1 MALGGYKF
9 KGYRY
14 NVPSDFDSSDD
25 SQVKAQCLEMFK
37 CRLKAFIESCI
48 ASHAEWEFL
57 YTEGDF
63 SFSSYGNVIYDLDG
77 DGYNHGVFLKYHGK
91 EQYMM
96 LMNYQSGSY
105 SRSSFFRIDVS
116 SNYRY
121 YDGCRAKS
129 SIGIVPFT
137 PDNWNSKLSK
147 RLMLRGQFGP
157 LSNSGTSP
165 SIANT
170 RYGFATKGCDVIEIY
185 SLISDGDYRF
195 KVMSPDGFSSLCSP
209 DDITPVFD
217 YAGYGK
223 TRDYYPSDHD
233 VYHLNYYPIQTLKD
247 DGSHFPYTS
256 IYSEYMSNYGKYMS
270 IFSQHEAFYRSSINH
285 VPYASPLI
293 TSHIYGDSTEGY
305 CVNNDGIMSKG
316 YVKPELM
323 AINTIRPHSQM
334 INLNLCKPYANGN
347 YILAEMFYTTNS
359 NYEPTSAK
367 SWYDGAIYVGWDP
380 SNPDITQASSWE
392 DYN

>member
-77 DGYNHGVFLKYHGK
+77 DGYNHVVFLKYHGK

-165 SIANT
+165 SIA
-170 RYGFATKGCDVIEIY
+170 KLVMV
-185 SLISDGDYRF
+185 LQL
-195 KVMSPDGFSSLCSP
+195 KVV
-209 DDITPVFD
+209 T
-217 YAGYGK
+217 
-223 TRDYYPSDHD
+223 
-233 VYHLNYYPIQTLKD
+233 
-247 DGSHFPYTS
+247 
-256 IYSEYMSNYGKYMS
+256 
-270 IFSQHEAFYRSSINH
+270 
-285 VPYASPLI
+285 
-293 TSHIYGDSTEGY
+293 
-305 CVNNDGIMSKG
+305 
-316 YVKPELM
+316 
-323 AINTIRPHSQM
+323 
-334 INLNLCKPYANGN
+334 
-347 YILAEMFYTTNS
+347 
-359 NYEPTSAK
+359 
-367 SWYDGAIYVGWDP
+367 
-380 SNPDITQASSWE
+380 
-392 DYN
+392 